1 MSAAAVRL
9 SESTWIR
16 TVEIF
21 GVFARR
27 GVEGGCLWY
36 GDRQMGV
43 VEIIGVPRQINRKRN
58 FEIQSDAL
66 AELNLRV
73 PDEVSVLAQLH
84 AHPGR
89 RVRQSRWDNQMIVSR
104 NIISIVLP
112 HYGRDPVDLGECG
125 IHRVIDGRWRC
136 LDAAQRAESIV
147 WGDTPTA
154 GVTDL
159 R

>member
-1 MSAAAVRL
+1 MSAAAIRL
-9 SESTWIR
+9 SETTWIR

-43 VEIIGVPRQINRKRN
+43 VEIIGVPRQINRERN
-58 FEIQSDAL
+58 FEIRSDAL

-89 RVRQSRWDNQMIVSR
+89 RVRQSRWDDQMIVSR
-104 NIISIVLP
+104 NIILSTYTDA
-112 HYGRDPVDLGECG
+112 H
-125 IHRVIDGRWRC
+125 IHLQHISSRNAVEILR
-136 LDAAQRAESIV
+136 RAKTRGVKI
-147 WGDTPTA
+147 TA
-154 GVTDL
+154 EAIGKATGKSDD
-159 R
+159 

>member
-1 MSAAAVRL
+1 MSAAVVRL
-9 SESTWIR
+9 SENTWVR

-27 GVEGGCLWY
+27 AVEGGCLWY
-36 GDRQMGV
+36 GNRQTGV
-43 VEIIGVPRQINRKRN
+43 VEIIGVPRQINRERN

-66 AELNLRV
+66 AELNQGIHDRL
-73 PDEVSVLAQLH
+73 SVLAQLH

-89 RVRQSRWDNQMIVSR
+89 HVRQSRWDDQMIVSR
-104 NIISIVLP
+104 KIISIVLP
-112 HYGRDPVDLGECG
+112 HYGRAPVDLADCG
-125 IHRVIDGRWRC
+125 IHCAIDGRWRC
-136 LDAAQRAESIV
+136 LAAAQRAESV
-147 WGDTPTA
+147 MWVETPVA